1 MASLESPEGI
11 MQRYLIQ
18 RFLASVAVLFVV
30 VSVTFAMVQV
40 APGGLSILMNPNL
53 SPADAER
60 LARNLGLDRPVH
72 EQYFQWL
79 ANFATGD
86 FGQSLSYGG
95 RSVLRMV
102 TERLPATILLGA
114 SAALITLLLG
124 VPLGILAARKHDTL
138 TDQAISLFSS
148 IGLATPNFWLGILLI
163 VLFSVELR
171 WLPTS
176 GMRTIGVEPSVLDY
190 ARHLILPVIVLATS
204 NMAELVRYTR
214 SSWLEVIRLDYVLV
228 ARSKGLSTRAV
239 DRHHVLKNA
248 LIPVITVFG
257 VSLPRLIG
265 GSAIVETLFSWP
277 GLGQLAVDAALRR
290 DTPLI
295 LGITV
300 FVSIAVI
307 VSNLIIDMIYPLLDP
322 RIQYS

>member
-1 MASLESPEGI
+1 MH
-11 MQRYLIQ
+11 RYLIQ
-18 RFLASVAVLFVV
+18 RLLASLAVLFVV

-53 SPADAER
+53 SPAEAER

-72 EQYFQWL
+72 EQYLQWIR
-79 ANFATGD
+79 NFATGD

-102 TERLPATILLGA
+102 TERLPATVLLGA
-114 SAALITLLLG
+114 TAALVAVLIG
-124 VPLGILAARKHDTL
+124 VPLGVLAARKHDTL
-138 TDQAISLFSS
+138 VDQAISLLSS

-163 VLFSVELR
+163 VLFAVELR
-171 WLPTS
+171 WLPAS
-176 GMRTIGVEPSVLDY
+176 GMRTIGADPNLLDY
-190 ARHLILPVIVLATS
+190 ARHLLLPVVVLATS

-214 SSWLEVIRLDYVLV
+214 SSWLEVVRLDYVLV

-239 DRHHVLKNA
+239 DRRHVLKNA

-300 FVSIAVI
+300 FVSVAVI
-307 VSNLIIDMIYPLLDP
+307 VSNLVIDLIYPLLDP
-322 RIQYS
+322 RIQYT